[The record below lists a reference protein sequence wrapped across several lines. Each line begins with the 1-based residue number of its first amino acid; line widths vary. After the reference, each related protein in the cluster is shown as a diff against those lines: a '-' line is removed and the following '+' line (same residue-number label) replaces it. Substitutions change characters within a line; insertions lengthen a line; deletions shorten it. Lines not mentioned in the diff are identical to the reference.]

1 MCQFLL
7 EVEMMA
13 DLLVSMKHVVKR
25 FGEILVNENID
36 FDLVPGEVHAL
47 LGENGAGKSTLMNIL
62 GGLYCQDAG
71 EIILH
76 GKRAELLSPKDAIH
90 HKVGMI
96 HQHFK
101 LVENLTAAENIVLG
115 INHGIFLHRRKING
129 RIQEFSQ
136 EYGLTI
142 HPEDVVSHMSVG
154 EKQRVEILKALY
166 RGADILILDE
176 PTAVLTPQETKE
188 LFMIIKKMTER
199 GCGVVIITHKMQ
211 EVMEI
216 ADRITVLR
224 KGKKVGTVQ
233 KNDVNE
239 QQLTEMMV
247 GEHIG
252 KIRKKEQLSY
262 DDVVLEVEG
271 LTVKNDKGMLAV
283 KDGSFQVKK
292 GEILGVAGISGSGQ
306 KELAEA
312 IAGLRVTDK
321 GAIRIHGT
329 AVRGRS
335 AAEIIDLGLSYV
347 PEDRLGMGLVG
358 NMNIAE
364 NLILKDYRKAR
375 FRKGIFINRKKMEEH
390 GAMVIR
396 RFDIK
401 VATPRG
407 AIRVLSGGNLQKVL
421 LGREILEEP
430 KVLIAAYPVRGL
442 DIATTEAVYHLLLE
456 QRNRGCAVLFIS
468 EDLDEIMDLSD
479 RIIVME
485 GGKISGSVKPQET
498 TIEEIGAMMLSGKV
512 S

>member
-1 MCQFLL
+1 
-7 EVEMMA
+7 MA
-13 DLLVSMKHVVKR
+13 ELLVSMKDITKK
-25 FGEILVNENID
+25 FGGVPVNEHID
-36 FDLVPGEVHAL
+36 FQLAPGEVHAL

-62 GGLYCQDAG
+62 AGLYRQDAG

-76 GKRAELLSPKDAIH
+76 GKRAELSSPRDAIN

-101 LVENLTAAENIVLG
+101 LVENLSAAENIILG
-115 INHGIFLHRRKING
+115 SSQGVFLNRKKIEEKI
-129 RIQEFSQ
+129 RQFSG

-142 HPEDVVSHMSVG
+142 NPKDVVAHMSVG

-188 LFMIIKKMTER
+188 LFVIIKKMTEQ

-216 ADRITVLR
+216 ADNITVLR
-224 KGKKVGTVQ
+224 KGKKVGTIQ
-233 KNDVNE
+233 KCDVSE

-247 GEHIG
+247 GEHIR
-252 KIRKKEQLSY
+252 KIRKKEQQK
-262 DDVVLEVEG
+262 DDEVVLEVEG
-271 LTVKNDKGMLAV
+271 LSVKNDKGMMAV
-283 KDGSFQVKK
+283 KGASFQVKK
-292 GEILGVAGISGSGQ
+292 GEILGVAGISGNGQ

-312 IAGLRVTDK
+312 IAGLRNIEEGT
-321 GAIRIHGT
+321 IRIQGI
-329 AVRGRS
+329 GLEGKS
-335 AAEIIDLGLSYV
+335 AADIIDLGLSYV

-358 NMNIAE
+358 NMDIAE
-364 NLILKDYRKAR
+364 NLILKDYRKKK
-375 FRKGIFINRKKMEEH
+375 FRKGIFIDRKRMEEH
-390 GAMVIR
+390 AEAVVR
-396 RFDIK
+396 QFDIK
-401 VATPRG
+401 VSKANG

-430 KVLIAAYPVRGL
+430 KVLITAYPVRGL
-442 DIATTEAVYHLLLE
+442 DVATTEAVYHLLLE
-456 QRNRGCAVLFIS
+456 QRNRGCAVIFIS

-479 RIIVME
+479 RIIIME
-485 GGKISGSVKPQET
+485 GGRIAGSVSPEET
-498 TIEEIGAMMLSGKV
+498 SIEEIGKLMLNGKI

>member
-1 MCQFLL
+1 
-7 EVEMMA
+7 MA
-13 DLLVSMKHVVKR
+13 ELLVSMKNIVKR
-25 FGEILVNENID
+25 FGGIAVNEHID
-36 FDLVPGEVHAL
+36 FELVPGEVHAL

-62 GGLYCQDAG
+62 AGLYRQDEG

-76 GKRAELLSPKDAIH
+76 GKRAELSSPKDAIN

-101 LVENLTAAENIVLG
+101 LVENLTAAENIILG
-115 INHGIFLHRRKING
+115 INQGMFLSRKKVNEKIL
-129 RIQEFSQ
+129 QFSQ
-136 EYGLTI
+136 GYGLTI
-142 HPEDVVSHMSVG
+142 DPKDTVAHMSVG

-188 LFMIIKKMTER
+188 LFQIIKRMTAQ

-224 KGKKVGTVQ
+224 KGKKIGTVQ
-233 KNDVNE
+233 KSDVNE

-252 KIRKKEQLSY
+252 KTRKKEPRR
-262 DDVVLEVEG
+262 DNETVLEIEG
-271 LTVKNDKGMLAV
+271 ITVKNDKGMIAV
-283 KDGSFQVKK
+283 KGASFQVKK
-292 GEILGVAGISGSGQ
+292 GEILGIAGISGNGQ

-312 IAGLRVTDK
+312 IAGLRAIDEGT
-321 GAIRIHGT
+321 IRIQEIEIQGKA
-329 AVRGRS
+329 AVD
-335 AAEIIDLGLSYV
+335 IIDLGLSYV
-347 PEDRLGMGLVG
+347 PEDRLGMGLIG

-364 NLILKDYRKAR
+364 NLILKDYRKSK
-375 FRKGIFINRKKMEEH
+375 FRKGIFIDRKRMEEH
-390 GAMVIR
+390 ATAVIQ

-401 VATPRG
+401 ASKPNG

-442 DIATTEAVYHLLLE
+442 DVATTEAVYHLLLE
-456 QRNRGCAVLFIS
+456 QRNRGCAILFIS

-485 GGKISGSVKPQET
+485 GGRVAGSAKPEET
-498 TIEEIGAMMLSGKV
+498 TIEEIGKMMLNGKV